1 VLAALLHGSRICL
14 CRLHPS
20 YSIRLS
26 PLTAAD
32 THTLSIQF
40 VSSPTAGS
48 PLDAPSVVSSLV
60 LVVSNTVVVW
70 SRLTPQVSPQSRTVI
85 RPTTPRTRSTPT
97 TSAHNPWCVCRC
109 KPAAVTI
116 PPCHDRRLRADY
128 WMSYLATEKTVHAR
142 KGEATEDAVLSHSPV
157 PVSAEVSLHCPSSLS
172 TSRSRVVH
180 RWSKYRMSLMVH
192 DHDAV

>member
-1 VLAALLHGSRICL
+1 MHGSRICL
-14 CRLHPS
+14 CRVHPS

-32 THTLSIQF
+32 THTLSIRF

-48 PLDAPSVVSSLV
+48 PLDASPV

-97 TSAHNPWCVCRC
+97 TPAHNTWCVCRC
-109 KPAAVTI
+109 TPGGVTI
-116 PPCHDRRLRADY
+116 PRVVISVCVPTTGCRVWRRRRRCMPAREKLR
-128 WMSYLATEKTVHAR
+128 KTLFCRTRLFPSLQKCRCVVPR
-142 KGEATEDAVLSHSPV
+142 LSQ
-157 PVSAEVSLHCPSSLS
+157 

-180 RWSKYRMSLMVH
+180 RWSKYRVSLMVH
-192 DHDAV
+192 ENDAV